1 MWIFKNNIHNSV
13 AKEATS
19 FLVRKGNS
27 VVVKEEQEEKV
38 EGVRTKSKKTTGKGD
53 DKFFSKYK

>member
-1 MWIFKNNIHNSV
+1 V